1 MRWTNSGILHKN
13 NFDIYYSCDKK
24 DYALEV
30 GFVVDR
36 TSKHQIIDW
45 RPVNQRICVIRIKSK
60 FRNISLINAH
70 APTEEKDENEKD
82 IFYDALERVLDNC
95 PRNDMKIVTGDLNA
109 KIRRE
114 EFHLRQTGKHS
125 LHDESNENDLRVINF
140 VASRNGGG

>member
-1 MRWTNSGILHKN
+1 M
-13 NFDIYYSCDKK
+13 
-24 DYALEV
+24 
-30 GFVVDR
+30 VDR

-45 RPVNQRICVIRIKSK
+45 RPVNQRICVIRIKGK
-60 FRNISLINAH
+60 FRNISLINVQ
-70 APTEEKDENEKD
+70 APTEEKD

-125 LHDESNENDLRVINF
+125 LHDESNENDFRVINF
-140 VASRNGGG
+140 VASKNGGGQHHVPKKEHS